1 VPKPSTTRVI
11 IIRILTIDWQM
22 SMMLLSSI
30 LSVPVNAAVAAFMI
44 PWAKI
49 DTEAI
54 WIKLTISGRW
64 NKSIAR
70 KPESAKATAESTNP
84 RAISKI
90 NPERKTFLIS
100 AVLSSA
106 RHCAVLLTMA
116 ELIPQ
121 SLKTPISVGAVKA
134 IPYKPYKSE
143 PSSLAMKIVP
153 TDEITVE
160 ITRPQS
166 T

>member
-1 VPKPSTTRVI
+1 
-11 IIRILTIDWQM
+11 
-22 SMMLLSSI
+22 
-30 LSVPVNAAVAAFMI
+30 
-44 PWAKI
+44 
-49 DTEAI
+49 
-54 WIKLTISGRW
+54 
-64 NKSIAR
+64 
-70 KPESAKATAESTNP
+70 
-84 RAISKI
+84 
-90 NPERKTFLIS
+90 
-100 AVLSSA
+100 
-106 RHCAVLLTMA
+106 MA